1 MMHWESVKSDKFS
14 VFRAA
19 VPGGW
24 LVKCHLDRR
33 GLDGEGDTATGMLDA
48 QARHLQTVLF
58 RIERTLHELRESSQ
72 TGNLVF
78 LPDREHQWDG
88 TSAKVAPEMRLG
100 G

>member
-1 MMHWESVKSDKFS
+1 MMHGESVKSDKFV

-24 LVKCHLDRR
+24 LVKCHSDQR
-33 GLDGEGDTATGMLDA
+33 GLGYEGDTAVGMLDA
-48 QARHLQTVLF
+48 QMRYFQNVLF
-58 RIERTLHELRESSQ
+58 RIERTLHELRESAQ

-78 LPDREHQWDG
+78 LPDPEHRWDG
-88 TSAKVAPEMRLG
+88 TTEVAPEMRIG